1 MRNLRFLQILTQG
14 NVVHRGRLFYL
25 TATIF
30 SRDPFDQVVKE
41 SGSNPDVV
49 GSNPTTSRFFAPR
62 PAISGLENYARK
74 IIGCGNSKIAPH
86 ILPARRQPSPRG
98 IAARRPGCRPRPAAH
113 PLLLTPCCSL
123 PAAYTYAKRVLIP
136 QDNNLLGKNFGR
148 EKISAAK
155 HFRPRNI

>member
-1 MRNLRFLQILTQG
+1 MSPRKFLRNLRFLQILTQG

-62 PAISGLENYARK
+62 GILCVDKIGPPAIQGWKIIGEKLRAKNYARK
-74 IIGCGNSKIAPH
+74 VSCRNSKIALY

-98 IAARRPGCRPRPAAH
+98 IAARRPGCRP
-113 PLLLTPCCSL
+113 PLSHRSCALL
-123 PAAYTYAKRVLIP
+123 KRKCT
-136 QDNNLLGKNFGR
+136 NGR
-148 EKISAAK
+148 
-155 HFRPRNI
+155 F

>member
-1 MRNLRFLQILTQG
+1 MSPRKFLRNLRFLQILTQG

-62 PAISGLENYARK
+62 GILCVDKIGSPEKPATPCWPLIRSRLIRWRLIRSPLIRTK
-74 IIGCGNSKIAPH
+74 
-86 ILPARRQPSPRG
+86 PSPG
-98 IAARRPGCRPRPAAH
+98 EDRRVGWYCYRATQSRRSHLTYTHRKSSYRPKENIFWEKKAIFFA
-113 PLLLTPCCSL
+113 TP
-123 PAAYTYAKRVLIP
+123 Y
-136 QDNNLLGKNFGR
+136 
-148 EKISAAK
+148 
-155 HFRPRNI
+155 PR